1 MSRAVEYLIVHVLL
15 IVGTLALCWAPV
27 VYALRAIEMGRL

>member
-15 IVGTLALCWAPV
+15 IMGTLALCWAPLV
-27 VYALRAIEMGRL
+27 LILRLMAPNA

>member
-1 MSRAVEYLIVHVLL
+1 MSRAIEYLIVHVLL

-27 VYALRAIEMGRL
+27 VVLLRAIEMGRL

>member
-1 MSRAVEYLIVHVLL
+1 MSRAIEYLIVHVLL

-27 VYALRAIEMGRL
+27 VYLLRTIEMGKL